1 MFDFDAIYMIWIRDL
16 IRHFRDR
23 SRLLGSISRPILWLL
38 IMGTGLRGSFS
49 MPGVNY
55 LHYIFPGI
63 IAMNLLF
70 ASMMSTISI
79 IWDREFGFLKEILVA
94 PISRTAI
101 VMGKT
106 LSGSTIAFIE
116 GMFVM
121 IFAPFIH
128 IHLPLLTILL
138 LMPAVFFAAFACTS
152 LGLAIAARM
161 TSFEGFGVISNF
173 VIMPMFF
180 LSGAMFPLANLPAV
194 VNHFVLINPM
204 TYAVDLLRSIT
215 LGLRAYPLWLD
226 LGYIAAFTLAMT
238 AISVFEFNKVN

>member
-1 MFDFDAIYMIWIRDL
+1 
-16 IRHFRDR
+16 
-23 SRLLGSISRPILWLL
+23 
-38 IMGTGLRGSFS
+38 
-49 MPGVNY
+49 
-55 LHYIFPGI
+55 
-63 IAMNLLF
+63 
-70 ASMMSTISI
+70 MMSTISI

-173 VIMPMFF
+173 VIIK
-180 LSGAMFPLANLPAV
+180 N
-194 VNHFVLINPM
+194 NII
-204 TYAVDLLRSIT
+204 YSII
-215 LGLRAYPLWLD
+215 Y
-226 LGYIAAFTLAMT
+226 
-238 AISVFEFNKVN
+238 E